1 VANTERSGRFYSPW
15 PVQGAKLSKQWDNLR
30 VNHEETKAVVR
41 GSLLDVNTDN
51 DYFDQERALR
61 GHEYG
66 QNDAS
71 KKFRWVYSATDG
83 KFRMQRND
91 GTQATPSWTDLLV
104 ADTSGTL
111 LEINPSLSND
121 LDMNG
126 NDILQVQNINT
137 NLINSE
143 NWQPRFEVTD
153 SNLDNIFYT
162 VRRIT
167 FDRESGFYVT
177 GDSNAEPI
185 VSSNVSFGKSR
196 KYTKASSKEWIVE
209 HGFGVVPQHV
219 QVYDDAQRLVIP
231 NVADTSNPNVAYF
244 YFTNAMSGHAIISTG
259 GLGGNEVR
267 PLLANTAV
275 QLNGNTKDLTMDW
288 ADGSTF
294 FLPIRRPMT
303 IHTPLNLPTP
313 SGAQTINL
321 ISKNDGFYNFNWSS
335 KYIFKGGGQLSP
347 TQAVGAVDLW
357 SMVYHHILDKIIVA
371 RLDNC
376 FY

>member
-1 VANTERSGRFYSPW
+1 
-15 PVQGAKLSKQWDNLR
+15 
-30 VNHEETKAVVR
+30 
-41 GSLLDVNTDN
+41 
-51 DYFDQERALR
+51 
-61 GHEYG
+61 
-66 QNDAS
+66 
-71 KKFRWVYSATDG
+71 
-83 KFRMQRND
+83 MQRND